1 MKAYVYRKYGPP
13 EEIKSIERDIPS
25 PKKNE
30 LLIRVKAIGLNPLD
44 YRIRRGSLKPFTNFN
59 FPRQTASDFS
69 GEVVEVGGEN
79 SSFKIGDLVY
89 GMLFQLKSGASA
101 EYIVSKEDNLFH
113 APEPLNLEE
122 AASVPLAAQTSLQA
136 LRDIGHLKKG
146 MRVLINGA
154 SGGVGTFAIGLSK
167 IFEAHVTAVTS
178 FRNASF
184 VKELGADEVID
195 YTKDDF
201 TKMKGAFDVIY
212 DCWGNKNFDMVR
224 NNLTESGIYISTIP
238 NLKNF
243 LSALKTTFSSQKGK
257 VVLVKS
263 KKEDL
268 AFLKKVIENGEL
280 KVIIEKSFYQDEI
293 VEAYKHLEKKRT
305 KGKLIVVLN

>member
-13 EEIKSIERDIPS
+13 EEVKSIEREVPS

-30 LLIRVKAIGLNPLD
+30 LLIKVKAIGLNPLD
-44 YRIRRGSLKPFTNFN
+44 YRIRRGSLSPFTNFN

-69 GEVVEVGGEN
+69 GEVVELGSEQ

-89 GMLFQLKSGASA
+89 GMVFQLSSGASA
-101 EYIVSKEDNLFH
+101 EYIVSKEDHLFH
-113 APEPLNLEE
+113 APESLKLEE

-136 LRDIGHLKKG
+136 LRDIGQIKEG

-167 IFEAHVTAVTS
+167 IFKAHVTAVTS
-178 FRNASF
+178 FRNTSL
-184 VKELGADEVID
+184 VNELGADEVID

-201 TKMKGAFDVIY
+201 TNLKEPFDIIF
-212 DCWGNKNFDMVR
+212 DCWGNKNFNIVK
-224 NNLTESGIYISTIP
+224 NNLSPSGVYISTIP
-238 NLKNF
+238 NSKNF
-243 LSALKTTFSSQKGK
+243 LSSLKTSFTSKKGK

-280 KVIIEKSFYQDEI
+280 KVIIEKTFFQDEI

-305 KGKLIVVLN
+305 KGKVIVVLN